1 MKYVRG
7 IEYACDG
14 TAPEG
19 FPEGVLL
26 KALHDGNWMI
36 NLFSPESPEWEFTTK
51 FRVVDGRP
59 EFKPDNDLPTIYVR
73 GIEYICDGAQPEGL
87 ADDVI
92 VIVCSSRTWVEKTNQ
107 AYTWNWQHI
116 TKFMVTDLR
125 PEFDPEPTSSK
136 PVTPEWYDY
145 LNQRQ
150 LTKPPLNVEI
160 EYINTQIR
168 YNPMDGDWQK
178 VRVMFI
184 SKTFVIYS
192 GAKNDEFSR
201 YLLNCK
207 FRPLDYDKPLPNAD
221 RDELI
226 RLINQCEIDSKEVA
240 DTIIKAGWVKK

>member
-7 IEYACDG
+7 IEYKCDG
-14 TAPEG
+14 
-19 FPEGVLL
+19 V
-26 KALHDGNWMI
+26 K
-36 NLFSPESPEWEFTTK
+36 
-51 FRVVDGRP
+51 
-59 EFKPDNDLPTIYVR
+59 
-73 GIEYICDGAQPEGL
+73 PEGL
-87 ADDVI
+87 AGNVIVKAIEEGYGSFLPMEAWRIRWDDVSLFTI
-92 VIVCSSRTWVEKTNQ
+92 VDE
-107 AYTWNWQHI
+107 
-116 TKFMVTDLR
+116 R
-125 PEFDPEPTSSK
+125 PEFDPE